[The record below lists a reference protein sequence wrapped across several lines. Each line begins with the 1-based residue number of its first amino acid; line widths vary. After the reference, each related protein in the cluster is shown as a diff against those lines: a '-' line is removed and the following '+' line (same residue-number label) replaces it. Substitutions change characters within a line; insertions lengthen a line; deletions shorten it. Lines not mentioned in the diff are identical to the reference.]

1 MLCFIMTEKKQI
13 IIYLFLLLFK
23 ILIIK
28 RNKERKRTE
37 RRSKEKLIQSI
48 LEMIN
53 DVNKVELDEKT
64 KKSQQKPI
72 CKSNNNFTAN
82 VEPQPVTKNIQYM
95 LLFLPVSNIIF
106 MLKELFHA

>member
-64 KKSQQKPI
+64 KKANKNQYVNQTTTSQP
-72 CKSNNNFTAN
+72 
-82 VEPQPVTKNIQYM
+82 M
-95 LLFLPVSNIIF
+95 
-106 MLKELFHA
+106 

>member
-1 MLCFIMTEKKQI
+1 MFYHDRKKANNHFF
-13 IIYLFLLLFK
+13 FLLLFK

-95 LLFLPVSNIIF
+95 LLFLLYLI
-106 MLKELFHA
+106 